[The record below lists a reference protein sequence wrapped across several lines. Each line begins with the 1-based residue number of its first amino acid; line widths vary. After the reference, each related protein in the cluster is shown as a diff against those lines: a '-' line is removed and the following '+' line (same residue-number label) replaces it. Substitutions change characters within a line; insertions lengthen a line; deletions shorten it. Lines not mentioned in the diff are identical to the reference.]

1 MFAGGPKIIVTPL
14 NDLGACAVCPPGS
27 ASAWNRHCRPGRS
40 LLSTHV
46 GVHVVLSGYWPFG
59 LAMCDLWQLSDVVMC
74 TSSIMHM
81 CSISLDRY
89 TAIRDPC
96 GLLLQSTHVA
106 WSSPY
111 TAIGDPCGLLLQSTH
126 VAWSSPYTAI
136 RDPCG
141 LLLQSTHVAWS
152 HLPTRLSETRAAY
165 CYIVHT

>member
-1 MFAGGPKIIVTPL
+1 MFAGGPKNYSYATERFGGPVR
-14 NDLGACAVCPPGS
+14 CVPPGS
-27 ASAWNRHCRPGRS
+27 APTWNRHCRLGRS
-40 LLSTHV
+40 LLSTDV

-106 WSSPY
+106 
-111 TAIGDPCGLLLQSTH
+111 
-126 VAWSSPYTAI
+126 
-136 RDPCG
+136 
-141 LLLQSTHVAWS
+141 
-152 HLPTRLSETRAAY
+152 
-165 CYIVHT
+165 